1 MVLPSLE
8 RCVRSAQP
16 LLVSRAPLCHSL
28 TSAPL
33 SCGHSIRGVCRLCW
47 APLPCTAAWRPPRDS
62 PGVSHPSGV
71 AVLRC
76 LMSRVLKTSVSCV
89 MSGFL
94 DFLGRR
100 VSRSCYS
107 ILPRSRSL
115 DLFLTHSN
123 TLILA
128 ALPSKINY
136 FYNIRLVIQGSWF
149 YGTVTE

>member
-1 MVLPSLE
+1 
-8 RCVRSAQP
+8 
-16 LLVSRAPLCHSL
+16 
-28 TSAPL
+28 
-33 SCGHSIRGVCRLCW
+33 
-47 APLPCTAAWRPPRDS
+47 
-62 PGVSHPSGV
+62 
-71 AVLRC
+71 
-76 LMSRVLKTSVSCV
+76 MSRVLKASVSCV